1 MHILGHF
8 KTITKHKILVAKG
21 CFKVGLY
28 WQGIMHDM
36 SKYSPTEF
44 IPGARYYQGNQSPNN
59 IERKKYG
66 VSRAW
71 LHHKGRNR
79 HHFEYWIDYS
89 LNPDAKGL
97 VGMKIPKKYMAEMLV
112 DRISAGKIYKKN
124 DFTAESPLEYFNN
137 GIGASIMHDASKDY
151 LMMLL
156 TMYAEKGEKE
166 TFCYVRRDLKED
178 ISGYD
183 KISPFEKTGPMS
195 IG

>member
-28 WQGIMHDM
+28 CQGIMHDM

-44 IPGARYYQGNQSPNN
+44 IPGAKYYQGNQSPNN
-59 IERKKYG
+59 IERRKYG
-66 VSRAW
+66 ISRAW

-79 HHFEYWIDYS
+79 
-89 LNPDAKGL
+89 
-97 VGMKIPKKYMAEMLV
+97 
-112 DRISAGKIYKKN
+112 
-124 DFTAESPLEYFNN
+124 SPLEYFNN
-137 GIGASIMHDASKDY
+137 GIGASIMHEASKDY

-166 TFCYVRRDLKED
+166 TFRYLKRDLKED

-183 KISPFEKTGPMS
+183 RISPFEKTGPVA